1 MLPFTMH
8 IALVWQAENTENI
21 EDFDRFRHFLYNSRY
36 FWTISIYWHLLARVP
51 NLPVDAKQ
59 HCMQRPEV
67 KSNGRHFRACTK
79 HDRAGFRIEHW
90 AMMGYAS
97 TYPLNSLIYLC
108 GPSGQRLRILVPF
121 FSSLLLESGLAIIMP
136 QHAPLQ
142 EPILYPTTL
151 RWLGLGPCL
160 FWPTLSFFG
169 ESGLHSI
176 CQLFFPR
183 TWRGIDWAKVD
194 GRLQMGCDQKKTIR
208 GGSASL
214 SCPWKILNFVLW
226 CPMDSHS
233 CTISWWHT

>member
-1 MLPFTMH
+1 MW
-8 IALVWQAENTENI
+8 A
-21 EDFDRFRHFLYNSRY
+21 
-36 FWTISIYWHLLARVP
+36 
-51 NLPVDAKQ
+51 
-59 HCMQRPEV
+59 QRPEV
-67 KSNGRHFRACTK
+67 EDS
-79 HDRAGFRIEHW
+79 
-90 AMMGYAS
+90 S
-97 TYPLNSLIYLC
+97 
-108 GPSGQRLRILVPF
+108 PF

-214 SCPWKILNFVLW
+214 SCPWKILNFVYDVLW
-226 CPMDSHS
+226 ILTRARFHGDTHNWHSYENIWNLSYSKLTPTLTYTYCMSHTMFWRIDPGLRTWGS
-233 CTISWWHT
+233 DREWSGARWSHFLYLEPSR